1 MQNREQ
7 APQFDFTS
15 SFEQTLKDYEQTSEA
30 SQADYERAQ
39 EWRDSHEN
47 KNSAEMK

>member
-7 APQFDFTS
+7 APQFDFSS

-30 SQADYERAQ
+30 SQADFERAQ
-39 EWRDSHEN
+39 EWREN
-47 KNSAEMK
+47 IENENAT

>member
-7 APQFDFTS
+7 APQFDFSS

-30 SQADYERAQ
+30 SQADFERAQ
-39 EWRDSHEN
+39 EWRESHKEESVVDL
-47 KNSAEMK
+47 K

>member
-7 APQFDFTS
+7 APQFDFSS
-15 SFEQTLKDYEQTSEA
+15 SFEQTLRDYEQTSEA

-39 EWRDSHEN
+39 EWRESHEN
-47 KNSAEMK
+47 KCESEMK

>member
-7 APQFDFTS
+7 APQFDFSS

-30 SQADYERAQ
+30 SQADFERAQ
-39 EWRDSHEN
+39 EWRENIEN
-47 KNSAEMK
+47 KNAVEMK